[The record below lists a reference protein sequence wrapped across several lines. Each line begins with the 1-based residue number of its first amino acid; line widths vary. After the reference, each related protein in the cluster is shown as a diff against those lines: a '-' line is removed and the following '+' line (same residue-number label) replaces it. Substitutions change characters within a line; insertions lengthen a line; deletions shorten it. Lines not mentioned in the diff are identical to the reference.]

1 MTLKLN
7 RESAIAAD
15 SIASGIR
22 EAGKFVGVITRAEKL
37 TSEKGTVGLGLSFKA
52 DNGQTADYLDLYHTK
67 KEGDALSGL
76 KTVNAVMCC
85 AKVKEAKDG
94 MIQCEK
100 WNDAHGKREMVSVP
114 GYPDLMGK
122 RIGFLFQKTIED
134 GYNGGADRERI
145 AIFGVFNAETEL
157 TASEMF
163 GQKTKPERLS
173 AMLDALLARPVHDKR
188 KPGAKR
194 PAASGNGGSSGGA
207 DDTRT
212 GFSDD
217 ELDSC
222 PF

>member
-7 RESAIAAD
+7 KESAIAAD

-22 EAGKFVGVITRAEKL
+22 ESGKFIGVITRAEKL
-37 TSEKGTVGLGLSFKA
+37 TSDKGTQGLGLSFKA
-52 DNGQTADYLDLYHTK
+52 DSGATADYLDLYHTK
-67 KEGDALSGL
+67 GDGTALSSM

-100 WNDAHGKREMVSVP
+100 WNKAHGVREKVSVP

-122 RIGFLFQKTIED
+122 RIGFLFQKVLETGQD
-134 GYNGGADRERI
+134 GNDREKI
-145 AIFGVFNAETEL
+145 EVFGVFNAETEL

-163 GQKTKPERLS
+163 GQKTKPERLT
-173 AMLDALLARPVHDKR
+173 AMLDALLSRPVHDKR
-188 KPGAKR
+188 KAGAKR
-194 PAASGNGGSSGGA
+194 PAAANGGGS
-207 DDTRT
+207 DDART

-217 ELDSC
+217 DFDV